1 MAGRI
6 SYSTDV
12 NKAVFYFQLKF
23 WATAALLLFLYG
35 LSYGHWEIALLRNLY
50 LPVIGFALSTCMV
63 PLYSRVEL
71 VWDYRSVVTV
81 ALVCSVAALVT
92 ALVVNPITFALLG
105 EEITTLPRTEFLTD
119 MLYFALFFVVWTL
132 LYLYLFR
139 ERQSPAP
146 RPSLIVESKG
156 EILRL
161 DLDDLECVKA
171 SDDYV
176 ELFTDGQSYL
186 KKETLAKLEQQLPS
200 ESFMRIHR
208 GVIINTR
215 QVVSVR
221 PQPRGVYEITMRSGL
236 TVNSSR
242 TYREDIATILPDA

>member
-1 MAGRI
+1 M
-6 SYSTDV
+6 

-23 WATAALLLFLYG
+23 WAAAALLLFLYG

-63 PLYSRVEL
+63 PLYSRIEL

-105 EEITTLPRTEFLTD
+105 EKIATLPRTEFLTD

-132 LYLYLFR
+132 LYLYFFR
-139 ERQSPAP
+139 EHQSPAP

-156 EILRL
+156 EIRRL
-161 DLDDLECVKA
+161 DLDDLGCRRVTADERDHLLHPMEGRENERHSHIVVA
-171 SDDYV
+171 LLQLLD
-176 ELFTDGQSYL
+176 ELPLGGI
-186 KKETLAKLEQQLPS
+186 LEHDAGSLQIL
-200 ESFMRIHR
+200 RD
-208 GVIINTR
+208 
-215 QVVSVR
+215 VV
-221 PQPRGVYEITMRSGL
+221 Q
-236 TVNSSR
+236 
-242 TYREDIATILPDA
+242 